1 MSEELVYIM
10 QYLSTEGF
18 IIKSPQNYFM
28 FTNKFYNEYTGQ
40 DIGAIPVSDI
50 QMVKTLGA
58 VITMPNKPSDVKQ
71 SYLEFIK
78 SCNIP
83 KRAETSSNEV
93 YNLNQYSEKGMKA
106 FKEILKRV
114 SKGEIDLQILV
125 RSTQLYYKS
134 PSYKLKVGNYIGD
147 GAWETHYQ
155 EMMESIESN
164 SLRTHIKD
172 SIEHDNT
179 GTSRY
184 DTRELSRPGS
194 SEDPRRALRQESG
207 TRLLPKAD

>member
-10 QYLSTEGF
+10 QYLSSEGF
-18 IIKSPQNYFM
+18 VIKSPQNYFM
-28 FTNKFYNEYTGQ
+28 FTSKFYNEYTGQ
-40 DIGAIPVSDI
+40 DIGAIPVSEI

-58 VITMPNKPSDVKQ
+58 VITMPTKASDVKQ
-71 SYLEFIK
+71 AYLEFIK

-93 YNLNQYSEKGMKA
+93 YNLNQYSEKGAKA
-106 FKEILKRV
+106 FKKILDRV

-125 RSTQLYYKS
+125 KSTQLYYKS
-134 PSYKLKVGNYIGD
+134 PSYKLKVGNYIGE

-155 EMMESIESN
+155 EMMDSIESN

-184 DTRELSRPGS
+184 SSGELGGQSP
-194 SEDPRRALRQESG
+194 SEDPRRTLRQKPGLS
-207 TRLLPKAD
+207 LPAKTD